1 MAKQYIVK
9 TTIHGMAKKG
19 DKKVVIKRSAEPQDV
34 PASLVKELLA
44 SGVIEEVAG
53 KGRAHANVSQA
64 DGPGSGAGDDDTDAT
79 GEGDGAS
86 GD

>member
-44 SGVIEEVAG
+44 SGVVEEVAG
-53 KGRAHANVSQA
+53 KGKAPASVNQA
-64 DGPGSGAGDDDTDAT
+64 DGPASGAGDDDSDAT